1 MGKIRVFVV
10 DSEDIMRRGVVELLK
25 KDKGL
30 EIAGS
35 ASSGKEVLEKIDSAP
50 PHILLVDL
58 RRQNMSGVQLVT
70 NVHKKH
76 PDIKCIIFTRY
87 DEFDEEYIFDC
98 INAGAEGYV
107 LKNVPLS
114 ELVEDIKT
122 VYAGGTILSPK
133 VASKLFSRFR
143 ELASGRNTGSEELSE
158 REKEVVKLIAQ
169 GLSNNE
175 IADKLYISNKTVK
188 THVAH
193 ILEKFGAS
201 NRTEA
206 VVASIR
212 KGLITINE

>member
-10 DSEDIMRRGVVELLK
+10 DSDDIMRRGLVELLK
-25 KDKGL
+25 KEQGL
-30 EIAGS
+30 DIAGS
-35 ASSGKEVLEKIDSAP
+35 ASCGREVLEKIDAAH

-58 RRQNMSGVQLVT
+58 RMQNMSGAQLIKK
-70 NVHKKH
+70 VHKIH
-76 PDIKCIIFTRY
+76 PEVRCIIFTRY

-98 INAGAEGYV
+98 INAGAEGYI
-107 LKNVPLS
+107 LKNVSLS

-122 VYAGGTILSPK
+122 ISMGGTILSPK
-133 VASKLFSRFR
+133 VASKLFNRFR
-143 ELASGRNTGSEELSE
+143 ELASGRHTGSEDLSE

-169 GLSNNE
+169 GFSNNQ

-212 KGLITINE
+212 KGLITIYE